1 MWGGAVGLA
10 RGEYFGVNLEQ
21 IYILVATS
29 TRWDWAVAKVLRVP
43 RSLQEALSRLAA
55 RKRESETRIIT
66 VDELVEIL
74 KGPNVIA
81 VPPLMYQLEQMPP
94 KLRAFFEQGSSSGSP
109 VEKPLSKT
117 RRTR

>member
-1 MWGGAVGLA
+1 MARMPLVSSGL
-10 RGEYFGVNLEQ
+10 L
-21 IYILVATS
+21 
-29 TRWDWAVAKVLRVP
+29 
-43 RSLQEALSRLAA
+43 EALRRLAA

-66 VDELVEIL
+66 VDELVEML

-81 VPPLMYQLEQMPP
+81 VPPLMHQLEQMPP

-109 VEKPLSKT
+109 AGKPLPKT